1 MSGFSSVFPSFC
13 ELVATWLGGGGQ
25 AYTMD
30 YQGRSHT
37 RFDSGH
43 RHLFLPYPTPLNSIA
58 LLDSDESTWPSLD
71 FNHHHNDY
79 VFGRRA

>member
-1 MSGFSSVFPSFC
+1 MSGFFSAFPSLC
-13 ELVATWLGGGGQ
+13 ELVAAWLGGGGQ

-43 RHLFLPYPTPLNSIA
+43 RHHFCPSA
-58 LLDSDESTWPSLD
+58 LLLLILISSP
-71 FNHHHNDY
+71 F
-79 VFGRRA
+79 